1 MALSDYLE
9 KIQNKPRPVRVAI
22 MWVGVAIFMTL
33 FLILWAAMAGSGQSN
48 ENLASENQFS
58 EQAQSFSEVK
68 EEIPS
73 LWQSL
78 KASVSE
84 LFESLNQA
92 EQSEKKVQIEGGGQ
106 ENNNNIVSP
115 SALP

>member
-1 MALSDYLE
+1 MNLSDFLE

-22 MWVGVAIFMTL
+22 MWVGVAISMTL
-33 FLILWAAMAGSGQSN
+33 FLILWAAMAEFGQSN

-58 EQAQSFSEVK
+58 EQAWSFSEVK

-78 KASVSE
+78 RASVSG
-84 LFESLNQA
+84 LFESLD
-92 EQSEKKVQIEGGGQ
+92 EVEPKVQIEGGSR
-106 ENNNNIVSP
+106 ENSNNIVAP

>member
-1 MALSDYLE
+1 VISDYLE
-9 KIQNKPRPVRVAI
+9 KIQNKPRHVRVVI

-33 FLILWAAMAGSGQSN
+33 FLILWAATIDSGQSN
-48 ENLASENQFS
+48 ENLASENQFLD
-58 EQAQSFSEVK
+58 QAQSFSEAK

-78 KASVSE
+78 KASVSG

-92 EQSEKKVQIEGGGQ
+92 EQSEPKVQIEGGAQGDS
-106 ENNNNIVSP
+106 NNIVSP
-115 SALP
+115 SVLP